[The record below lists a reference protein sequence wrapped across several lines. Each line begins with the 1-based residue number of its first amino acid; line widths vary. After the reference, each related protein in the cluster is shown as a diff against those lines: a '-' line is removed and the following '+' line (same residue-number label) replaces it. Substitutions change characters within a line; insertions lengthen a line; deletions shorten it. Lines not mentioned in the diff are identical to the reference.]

1 MKAEFRNCVWSIFLC
16 LIFLVPGRLQTSA
29 KPLNVVL
36 ILCDDVGFECFSSY
50 GSKEYSTPRLDELAE
65 QGIRF
70 ENCHSTPL
78 CTPSRVNLMTGKS
91 NVFNYVDFGVFPKN
105 EPTFGNHFKQVGYA
119 TAVAGKW
126 QLMNSDGGISPT
138 EAGFDT
144 YCLWNMPITGRERYW
159 NPSLDQNGKLLELP
173 EGSYGPTIVN
183 DFLLDFIRENKDGP
197 FLVYNPLILPHNPFP
212 PTPHS
217 KDLEEKDNKKNF
229 VDMVQYVDFL
239 VGRIVDTLDELE
251 IRENTLIVFTAD
263 NGTNHVLASELHG
276 KTVPGGKGFTHDYG
290 THVPLIVN
298 LPGTVQ
304 ANQLNQDLICFSDFF
319 PTIVEAAGLKRKAIS
334 DGDGWSYW
342 QQCLGKP
349 GIKREWI
356 YGYYFPRPYSQKFD
370 EMYNHWEVRYARDKR
385 FKLYDSGLF
394 YDTVDDVMET
404 KPIKSGNESSKVAR
418 SKLQQALNAYPD
430 KGQRVDYSRVK
441 GKMPEVL
448 N

>member
-1 MKAEFRNCVWSIFLC
+1 
-16 LIFLVPGRLQTSA
+16 
-29 KPLNVVL
+29 
-36 ILCDDVGFECFSSY
+36 
-50 GSKEYSTPRLDELAE
+50 
-65 QGIRF
+65 
-70 ENCHSTPL
+70 
-78 CTPSRVNLMTGKS
+78 MTGKS